1 MKDKTKLLLKLPK
14 YYLKMKLGLFK
25 NKWLNVTVVGEIALM
40 AVIVYVPALQ
50 GSFRTFNLSGF
61 DWLLVVLLAATV
73 FPVLELTKA
82 FFRWRQRQS

>member
-1 MKDKTKLLLKLPK
+1 
-14 YYLKMKLGLFK
+14 
-25 NKWLNVTVVGEIALM
+25 M

-73 FPVLELTKA
+73 FPILELTKA
-82 FFRWRQRQS
+82 FFRWRERKI